1 MSQTKAHPEKQAHKT
16 ADHNNN
22 HEAAEKTFPGHQ
34 AEIAADPIPA
44 PEQGGHA
51 HSHAAHLETP
61 GDVNSKPAG
70 NNLHE
75 GVTPGALR
83 QPASIAQRNGK
94 QHR

>member
-1 MSQTKAHPEKQAHKT
+1 MSQSKAHPEKQAHKT
-16 ADHNNN
+16 ADH
-22 HEAAEKTFPGHQ
+22 EATEKILPGHK
-34 AEIAADPIPA
+34 AEITADPIPA
-44 PEQGGHA
+44 PEDGSHA

-61 GDVNSKPAG
+61 GDVHSKPAG